1 MAAVTPRLQ
10 RVGINLLYLVPGE
23 VGGTEI
29 YARELVGALAVLR
42 PEVRFFVFAG
52 REAAPVLGEIG
63 WPENVSIRELPVR
76 CRVKPLRIA
85 AELGLLPEAAQR
97 ARIDLLHSLGTTTPL
112 HGCGVRVVTIHDL
125 IYDWYPGSFPAPARY
140 GLKALVPAGGRR
152 AHRVQVSSHATKQEL
167 HERLGLPLEKID
179 VVHLG
184 LGLRKIAHPT
194 PAAELRERFDLGG
207 GSVVL
212 SVAAALPHK
221 NLDRLLRA
229 FATLERGKAVL
240 VLVGHAGR
248 ETERLKALAAELGI
262 TGEVRFTGWV
272 SDADVEGFYALASVF
287 VYPSLH
293 EGFGMPVLEAM
304 RRGVPVAC
312 ADATSLPEVAGDA
325 GLLFDP
331 LSVDAIGAAIR
342 HLLEDPG
349 RARDLAQRGPERAA
363 LFGWD
368 RTAGAAWDSYARA
381 ASTQRQ

>member
-1 MAAVTPRLQ
+1 MSAVTPRLQ

-42 PEVRFFVFAG
+42 PEVRFVVFAG
-52 REAAPVLGEIG
+52 REGAPVLREIG
-63 WPENVSIRELPVR
+63 WPGNVSIRELPVR

-85 AELGLLPEAAQR
+85 AELGLLPETARR

-167 HERLGLPLEKID
+167 HERLGLSLEKID
-179 VVHLG
+179 VVNLG

-194 PAAELRERFDLGG
+194 PAAELRERFELDGR
-207 GSVVL
+207 SVVL

-229 FATLERGKAVL
+229 FATLDRGTAVL

-262 TGEVRFTGWV
+262 AGDVRFTGWV
-272 SDADVEGFYALASVF
+272 SDAEVEGFYALASVF

-312 ADATSLPEVAGDA
+312 ANATSLPEVAGDA
-325 GLLFDP
+325 AHLFDP

-342 HLLEDPG
+342 DLLADPG
-349 RARDLAQRGPERAA
+349 RARDLAQRGPVRAA

-368 RTAGAAWDSYARA
+368 RTAASAWASYVRA